1 MGTWVSQ
8 ATDLLWPYAIGA
20 IPLALLVGAVTRW
33 LPCRPATRHGL
44 WLVVLLWLVAAPL
57 LPRSPEL
64 PVYSMRV
71 VSRGLQAE
79 TKEGPTGSI
88 QSTIR
93 NPQSAIDAV
102 PSSSRNPMAR
112 SFYTPGGS
120 AEPER
125 VALSRRQGSRAPKT
139 LAQATGPGGPLGLL
153 SEKADKRSRSGVTKA
168 SRAVRTPLIA
178 DALPVSPGSYSP
190 IPSPQLPGSARAPD
204 RVGTGSARGSG
215 GGEVRPLWGDEP
227 RGVHDN
233 RTALPAKT
241 PLVADANEVLVQPND
256 SARAES
262 PTTDQVGPWRR
273 WIAGAM
279 AVGDAIR
286 RLPPIPTSL
295 WVCGAVV
302 LAICG
307 AARIVWF
314 RQRIASASPAPS
326 SVRQMVSQ
334 ESKAFGLRR
343 VPETLMVE
351 SHVSPMIWCGR
362 RLRLLLPAR
371 LWCQLDDTGRRAVLL
386 HELAHV
392 RRRDHWV
399 SWAEMIVGILYWW
412 HPLVWWVRR
421 RLRAEAE
428 LCCDAWVTS
437 LLPRSRRAYAEAL
450 LQTQRYIREETRW
463 MPAVGIGISRGRAGR
478 FARRLTMV
486 MTRNV
491 KPRLSASGIALLL
504 VVAVTAWLATPA
516 WSCPRKEK
524 RAKAAATSASAPRAA
539 PCEHCQAGKTCK
551 QCKERKQCKAGK
563 TCKQCKAGKT
573 CEKCKSAKPRKSDKP
588 CDKHP
593 GAFGKALSTFEEH
606 MARRGAEGRRSGV
619 GLELLPK
626 EVAIA
631 TGLGGL
637 GLVVGGPPG
646 GDLEDRLEE
655 LERELE
661 RLADELAK
669 ITESVAPG
677 PAKREAKVRERRRE
691 RTRSRVREPRAPRAP
706 REPGSPCKPCKPCA
720 PCKPC
725 KPCAPCKPCPPA
737 PPRAPLPPFDIGSWL
752 EKADD
757 GERLIRA
764 YRLPDGKREALTE
777 LMVRDDVPVLVRPL
791 PDGIEV
797 HGTARQQR
805 IFHAFVKMIHPSG
818 DGRSEAWPEVEKFIV
833 RPRQELIQRLV
844 ERSIE
849 PDTGRAHSAALAASV
864 QQIREAIREH
874 IERAGILEAQQ
885 KNMEAETQRL
895 EIEAEVLRHQADAVR
910 DSADD
915 IREKADEVRERAE
928 ELREKAEK
936 LREKAESAGEEAAA
950 DALVDDAQN
959 LEQDAHRID
968 KEANRMER
976 EANRV
981 EKEAELIEKKANLVE
996 KRAEQ
1001 VEQQAEQLEE
1011 QAETAEEQA
1020 EELEEEIE
1028 ALEEEMEEEQEEE
1041 HEHDDDM

>member
-33 LPCRPATRHGL
+33 LPCRPATRHSL

-57 LPRSPEL
+57 LPRSPGL
-64 PVYSMRV
+64 PVYSIRV
-71 VSRGLQAE
+71 VSRGLQTE
-79 TKEGPTGSI
+79 TKEEPTGSI
-88 QSTIR
+88 QPTIR
-93 NPQSAIDAV
+93 NPQYAV
-102 PSSSRNPMAR
+102 DMVSPSSRSPTAR

-120 AEPER
+120 PKPER
-125 VALSRRQGSRAPKT
+125 VALARRQGSRVPKT
-139 LAQATGPGGPLGLL
+139 LAQATGPGGPPGLL
-153 SEKADKRSRSGVTKA
+153 SEKVGKLSRSRIPEA
-168 SRAVRTPLIA
+168 SRAGPAPLIA
-178 DALPVSPGSYSP
+178 DVLPVIPTWYSP
-190 IPSPQLPGSARAPD
+190 IPSPQRPDSARAPD

-215 GGEVRPLWGDEP
+215 GGEVRRLRGDEP
-227 RGVHDN
+227 RGVTDD
-233 RTALPAKT
+233 RTALPANT
-241 PLVADANEVLVQPND
+241 PLVAGANEVLTQPED
-256 SARAES
+256 TAPAES
-262 PTTDQVGPWRR
+262 STTDQVGQWHR
-273 WIAGAM
+273 WVVGAM
-279 AVGDAIR
+279 AIGEAIR

-295 WVCGAVV
+295 WVCGVAV

-307 AARIVWF
+307 AARIMWF
-314 RQRIASASPAPS
+314 RRRIASASPAPA
-326 SVRQMVSQ
+326 SVRHMVSQ
-334 ESKAFGLRR
+334 ESQTLGLRR

-399 SWAEMIVGILYWW
+399 SWAEMIVSILYWW

-450 LQTQRYIREETRW
+450 LQTQRYIREETCW

-491 KPRLSASGIALLL
+491 KPKLSASGIALLL

-524 RAKAAATSASAPRAA
+524 RAKAAAASASAPRAA

-551 QCKERKQCKAGK
+551 QCKAGESCEHCKCG
-563 TCKQCKAGKT
+563 Q
-573 CEKCKSAKPRKSDKP
+573 PRKSDEP
-588 CDKHP
+588 CDKHQ
-593 GAFGKALSTFEEH
+593 GAFGKALRTFEEH
-606 MARRGAEGRRSGV
+606 MARRGAKGPLSGV

-669 ITESVAPG
+669 ITDSLAPG

-737 PPRAPLPPFDIGSWL
+737 PPRAALPPFDIGSWL
-752 EKADD
+752 EKGDD

-797 HGTARQQR
+797 HGTERQQR
-805 IFHAFVKMIHPSG
+805 IFQAFVKMIHPSG
-818 DGRSEAWPEVEKFIV
+818 EGRSEAWPEVEEFIV
-833 RPRQELIQRLV
+833 RPPRELVKRLT
-844 ERSIE
+844 ERSAE
-849 PDTGRAHSAALAASV
+849 RRTRRARGAARSAPV

-874 IERAGILEAQQ
+874 IERAGMLEAQQ
-885 KNMEAETQRL
+885 KDMEAERQRL
-895 EIEAEVLRHQADAVR
+895 EIEAEVLRHQAETVR
-910 DSADD
+910 DSAND

-936 LREKAESAGEEAAA
+936 LREKAKSTGEEAAA
-950 DALVDDAQN
+950 DALVDDAQR

-981 EKEAELIEKKANLVE
+981 EKEAELIKKKADLLE

-1001 VEQQAEQLEE
+1001 VERQAEQLEE
-1011 QAETAEEQA
+1011 QAETAAEQA

-1028 ALEEEMEEEQEEE
+1028 ALEEEMEGEQDEE
-1041 HEHDDDM
+1041 HQRDDDEM

>member
-8 ATDLLWPYAIGA
+8 ATDLLWPYAIAA
-20 IPLALLVGAVTRW
+20 IPLALLVGAMTRW
-33 LPCRPATRHGL
+33 LPCRPATRHSL
-44 WLVVLLWLVAAPL
+44 WLIVLLWLVAAPL
-57 LPRSPEL
+57 LPQSPGL

-71 VSRGLQAE
+71 VTRGLQTE

-102 PSSSRNPMAR
+102 PPSSWSPMAR
-112 SFYTPGGS
+112 WFDAPGGS

-125 VALSRRQGSRAPKT
+125 VALARRQGSRAPKT
-139 LAQATGPGGPLGLL
+139 LAQATDPGGPLGLF
-153 SEKADKRSRSGVTKA
+153 SEKADKPSRTRAKNA
-168 SRAVRTPLIA
+168 SHL
-178 DALPVSPGSYSP
+178 VS
-190 IPSPQLPGSARAPD
+190 IPSPQHPGFARAE
-204 RVGTGSARGSG
+204 ARGSG
-215 GGEVRPLWGDEP
+215 SGEFGRLWGDEP
-227 RGVHDN
+227 NAVHHDL
-233 RTALPAKT
+233 TAPPGKT
-241 PLVADANEVLVQPND
+241 PLVADANEALIQPGD
-256 SARAES
+256 TARAGS
-262 PTTDQVGPWRR
+262 PTTNQVGPWRK

-279 AVGDAIR
+279 AIGDAIR

-307 AARIVWF
+307 AARIIWF
-314 RQRIASASPAPS
+314 RRRIASASPAPS
-326 SVRQMVSQ
+326 SVRRMVSQ

-343 VPETLMVE
+343 IPETLMIE

-362 RLRLLLPAR
+362 RLRLLLPAK
-371 LWCQLDDTGRRAVLL
+371 LWCQLDDAGRRAVLL

-399 SWAEMIVGILYWW
+399 SWAEMIIGILYWW

-437 LLPRSRRAYAEAL
+437 LLPGSRRAYAEAL
-450 LQTQRYIREETRW
+450 LQTQQYIREETRW

-516 WSCPRKEK
+516 WSCPPKEK
-524 RAKAAATSASAPRAA
+524 RAKAAKVKAPGPRA
-539 PCEHCQAGKTCK
+539 PCK
-551 QCKERKQCKAGK
+551 Q
-563 TCKQCKAGKT
+563 CKQCKAGKP
-573 CEKCKSAKPRKSDKP
+573 CEKR
-588 CDKHP
+588 P
-593 GAFGKALSTFEEH
+593 GGVGRALSTFEEH
-606 MARRGAEGRRSGV
+606 MDLRRGEVRRSGV
-619 GLELLPK
+619 GLDLLPHH
-626 EVAIA
+626 VALA

-637 GLVVGGPPG
+637 GLAVGGPPG
-646 GDLEDRLEE
+646 GDLEDRLKQ
-655 LERELE
+655 LERELD

-677 PAKREAKVRERRRE
+677 PAKREAKVREKRRE
-691 RTRSRVREPRAPRAP
+691 RARSRVREPRAPREP
-706 REPGSPCKPCKPCA
+706 RSPCEPCKPCA
-720 PCKPC
+720 PCS
-725 KPCAPCKPCPPA
+725 PCPPSPPCPPV
-737 PPRAPLPPFDIGSWL
+737 PPRAPLPPGPDIGFFMP
-752 EKADD
+752 EADT
-757 GERLIRA
+757 GETLIRT

-818 DGRSEAWPEVEKFIV
+818 DGRSEAWPEVEKFII
-833 RPRQELIQRLV
+833 RPRQELIKRLV
-844 ERSIE
+844 ERSVE
-849 PDTGRAHSAALAASV
+849 RGTRRARGAALAAPV

-874 IERAGILEAQQ
+874 IERARMLEAQQ
-885 KNMEAETQRL
+885 KGMEAETQRL
-895 EIEAEVLRHQADAVR
+895 EIEVEALRHQADAVR

-915 IREKADEVRERAE
+915 IREEADEVRERAE
-928 ELREKAEK
+928 ELREKAEE
-936 LREKAESAGEEAAA
+936 LREKAESAAEEAAA
-950 DALVDDAQN
+950 DAMMDDAQR

-968 KEANRMER
+968 REANRMER

-981 EKEAELIEKKANLVE
+981 EKESGLIDRKADLLEKQ
-996 KRAEQ
+996 AEQ
-1001 VEQQAEQLEE
+1001 VERQAEQLEE

-1020 EELEEEIE
+1020 EELEEEVE
-1028 ALEEEMEEEQEEE
+1028 ALEEEIEEEQEEE
-1041 HEHDDDM
+1041 HEHDDDDM